1 MATHKTLTGLAKNKK
16 MPAAG
21 GFILI
26 GAIIAL
32 VTFVKLTQIYGEFWK
47 EAFDAPGWIGLLL
60 LVNLV
65 AGGILIGLLV
75 LIVKPTNWVPYA
87 AVVAL
92 SLFTYFSTPIALE
105 TLAGS
110 DVADKPA
117 TSFKVSDLYSPV
129 DKIVSA
135 EIGKPVRKAKST
147 EIENVVAKY
156 EKAGKKGKITILDR
170 VDSGLAATSK
180 SSNEKTEIKTTV
192 SKILAD
198 TKGEPYRARLREV
211 AQTLYVADQ
220 REIVQ
225 NLAK

>member
-1 MATHKTLTGLAKNKK
+1 MATHKTLTGLAKTKK
-16 MPAAG
+16 APAAG

-32 VTFVKLTQIYGEFWK
+32 VTFIKLTQTYGEFWK
-47 EAFDAPGWIGLLL
+47 DAFDAPGWIVALLILNL
-60 LVNLV
+60 L
-65 AGGILIGLLV
+65 AGGILISLLV
-75 LIVKPTNWVPYA
+75 LTVKPTNWIPYA

-117 TSFKVSDLYSPV
+117 SIKVSDLYSPI

-135 EIGKPVRKAKST
+135 EVDKPVRKAKSG
-147 EIENVVAKY
+147 EIEKVVAKY
-156 EKAGKKGKITILDR
+156 EKAGKNGKRTILDR
-170 VDSGLAATSK
+170 VDSGLAGTSK
-180 SSNEKTEIKTTV
+180 SSTEKSDIKAAV
-192 SKILAD
+192 GMILEN
-198 TKGEPYRARLREV
+198 TKGGPYRARLREV

-220 REIVQ
+220 RQIVQ
-225 NLAK
+225 DLAR